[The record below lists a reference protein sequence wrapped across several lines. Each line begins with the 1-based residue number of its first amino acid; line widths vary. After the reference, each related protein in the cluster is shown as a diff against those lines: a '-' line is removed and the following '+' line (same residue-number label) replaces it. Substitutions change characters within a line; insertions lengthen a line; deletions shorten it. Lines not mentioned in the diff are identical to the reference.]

1 MKRMLLLPL
10 LITAVTGKDG
20 DDLKQAD
27 LAKLL
32 DPALCPAEV
41 ARLAD
46 CDGKER
52 LLNSFRL
59 HRAPQRD
66 PRGELMVLAAAYD
79 YHFESSIGSDRDYK
93 IEKPEEL
100 FGQNAPAAG
109 SLEPALSEI
118 HDSVLLVFGSDGK
131 EVRPF
136 GGNNYI
142 NAGYLYDLNRDGI
155 LDRAD
160 STSYSIHGAK
170 DHDIEVF
177 ELETVER
184 TSRCLLRVAF
194 NWHPRRAADSNTWTF
209 TCRDE
214 DGDGFAEIAF
224 GPEEAAPGAEKESF
238 VFRWDPQTK
247 RYSAGDIPARS
258 HIRVLHDGETLE
270 QIAKEGGLGYP
281 LLGDP
286 ADDDD
291 DDAPAVRPA
300 AKPYTFVSLQGSSD
314 ADVLAFFRGKERRDW
329 TDGPEDSVETSLP
342 AGFWDMDPRKAA
354 LAFADSNRTASHR
367 KKWRLVIDD
376 RSGITPPKSG
386 WVLHDW
392 GSSGC
397 YSYSSHVFAIRFGT
411 ARPGM
416 MATDYNSH
424 GVVGANPLADQPGFS
439 ARWIDLS
446 EKEARFLADTLFWLD
461 RIRSR
466 SSEKKSDSMGGM
478 SSTADGFGTLHLLP
492 DGAPPNKVASATVW
506 AIRAISANWDADYSP
521 EVCLNLAEHLLA
533 TALPAHLGKRWQI
546 APEIDRRSLATP
558 LEQRLKP
565 RHDMSARDLL
575 TEAIANALKRHQSDP
590 LPAPVLE
597 PLVRCAGEEGLL
609 DLLPAL
615 EALQA
620 ALPPPGPEDAEFQ
633 TLEKRFDRDHFGTPT
648 ADDPSDHPKDYA
660 RYEALLRKRELEPA
674 PVLRKPLAAA
684 LQKLRIAG
692 KAEPLLKQA
701 RGNDALS
708 TWALARLRLQF
719 PDRWADYLI
728 GEFKDANLEARR
740 TIFETLAAARP
751 EAAKD
756 LIALLSTK
764 ELDELSLEVTEFQI
778 RHDPAAVRDRVP
790 ALLTMIRQRK
800 EDYIRRGEA
809 MRLLGSIKL
818 DPPVA
823 AELLPLLLAEIKDP
837 QKGEYPG
844 AHTSAEAIDALSRL
858 PGAAAHLD
866 EIVAITEGGHNG
878 FETGI
883 DALLRLTRDLPDR
896 NARLEAFIRPRLKEH
911 DGMMN
916 DVFIAALA
924 LDLRGLAPEIAAL
937 ASESPAVQ
945 DGDAADYGGGNFKG
959 PAGQRYHIAREIT
972 ALWNEPDPGTR
983 ARMWLALIVSRSY
996 QFSPEYQTSDAAKAL
1011 RERAAAA
1018 LQGLGPVDRLRT
1030 MNAFRA
1036 ATPNLANDPETVAW
1050 LDQIAAKSGD

>member
-1 MKRMLLLPL
+1 MKRILLLPL
-10 LITAVTGKDG
+10 LITAASGEDG

-32 DPALCPAEV
+32 DPAACPGEA

-52 LLNSFRL
+52 LLTSFRL
-59 HRAPQRD
+59 HRAPQKD
-66 PRGELMVLAAAYD
+66 TGGELMVLAAAYD
-79 YHFESSIGSDRDYK
+79 YHFGSSILSDREYPV
-93 IEKPEEL
+93 EQPEEL
-100 FGQNAPAAG
+100 FGKTGPAAG
-109 SLEPALSEI
+109 SLEPDLSRI
-118 HDSVLLVFGSDGK
+118 HDSALLVFGPDGR
-131 EVRPF
+131 ELRPF

-142 NAGYLYDLNRDGI
+142 DGGYLYDLNRDGI

-160 STSYSIHGAK
+160 STSYGVEGAK

-194 NWHPRRAADSNTWTF
+194 NWHPDRAADSNTWTF
-209 TCRDE
+209 TCHDE

-224 GPEEAAPGAEKESF
+224 GPKEATPGVPQEGF
-238 VFRWDPQTK
+238 VFRWDPQAK
-247 RYSAGDIPARS
+247 RYSAGGIPAGS
-258 HIRVLHDGETLE
+258 HVRVLRDDETLE
-270 QIAKEGGLGYP
+270 QIAKDGGLGYP

-286 ADDDD
+286 SDDD

-314 ADVLAFFRGKERRDW
+314 ADLLAFFRGKARRDW
-329 TDGPEDSVETSLP
+329 TDGPEDAVETALP
-342 AGFWDMDPRKAA
+342 DGFWEMDARKAA
-354 LAFADSNRTASHR
+354 LAFADANRTASHR
-367 KKWRLVIDD
+367 RQWKLVIDD
-376 RSGITPPKSG
+376 RGGIAPPKSG

-397 YSYSSHVFAIRFGT
+397 YSFSSHVFALRHGV
-411 ARPGM
+411 AQPGL

-439 ARWIDLS
+439 ARWIDLT

-466 SSEKKSDSMGGM
+466 SSEKKSDSIGGM

-492 DGAPPNKVASATVW
+492 DGAPPHKVASTTVW
-506 AIRAISANWDADYSP
+506 ATRSVSANWEGDYSP
-521 EVCLNLAEHLLA
+521 EICLNLAEYLLD
-533 TALPAHLGKRWQI
+533 TALSARLGKRWQI
-546 APEIDRRSLATP
+546 APEIDRRSLVTP
-558 LEQRLKP
+558 LDQRLKP
-565 RHDMSARDLL
+565 RLDTSARDLL
-575 TEAIANALKRHQSDP
+575 SEAIAGALKRHQRDP

-597 PLVRCAGEEGLL
+597 PLVRGAGEEALL
-609 DLLPAL
+609 ELLPAL
-615 EALQA
+615 ETLQA
-620 ALPPPGPEDAEFQ
+620 SLPPPGPEDAEFEVLQ
-633 TLEKRFDRDHFGTPT
+633 KRFSLDHFGTPT
-648 ADDPSDHPKDYA
+648 ADDPSDHPKDHA
-660 RYEALLRKRELEPA
+660 RYEALLLKRELDPG
-674 PVLRKPLAAA
+674 PVLRESLAAA
-684 LQKLRIAG
+684 LEKLRIAG
-692 KAEPLLKQA
+692 KAEPLLKQV
-701 RGNDALS
+701 RGNGDLS
-708 TWALARLRLQF
+708 RWALGRLRLHF

-728 GEFKDANLEARR
+728 DEFKDANLETRR
-740 TIFETLAAARP
+740 TLFETLAAAQP
-751 EAAKD
+751 QAAKD
-756 LIALLSTK
+756 LIVLLSPK
-764 ELDELSLEVTEFQI
+764 ELDALSLEVTEFQI

-790 ALLTMIRQRK
+790 ALLTMVRQRK

-809 MRLLGSIKL
+809 MRLLGSMKL

-837 QKGEYPG
+837 QKGEFAG

-916 DVFIAALA
+916 DVFFAALA
-924 LDLRGLAPEIAAL
+924 LDLRGLAPDIAAL

-945 DGDAADYGGGNFKG
+945 DGDAAEYGGGNFKG

-972 ALWNEPDPGTR
+972 ALWSEPDPATR
-983 ARMWLALIVSRSY
+983 ARMWLALVVSRPY
-996 QFSPEYQTSDAAKAL
+996 QFSPAYQKSEASGLLREQAAAGIRSLDHELRLKTSD
-1011 RERAAAA
+1011 
-1018 LQGLGPVDRLRT
+1018 T
-1030 MNAFRA
+1030 FRA
-1036 ATPNLANDPETVAW
+1036 ATPGFASDPESVAW
-1050 LDQIAAKSGD
+1050 LDQAVSKSDP